1 MRTYAEILEDRL
13 AAATV
18 EAARLEGRCEVLGH
32 RVDELEH
39 TIQAFTTATE
49 PEATEPPTIG

>member
-1 MRTYAEILEDRL
+1 MRTYAEILENRL
-13 AAATV
+13 AASV
-18 EAARLEGRCEVLGH
+18 VDAARLESRVEQLQH

-49 PEATEPPTIG
+49 PDPTG